1 MLEDIAREVPMWIV
15 EVNVLGR
22 KFTRTVNDRPAA
34 LRRTPRMTQWR
45 QWKQRHPG
53 AAA

>member
-1 MLEDIAREVPMWIV
+1 MWIV

-22 KFTRTVNDRPAA
+22 RYTLRINHRPEVS
-34 LRRTPRMTQWR
+34 RPSPRMTHWR
-45 QWKQRHPG
+45 QWKQRHPR

>member
-1 MLEDIAREVPMWIV
+1 MWIV

-22 KFTRTVNDRPAA
+22 RFTHTVNDRPKT
-34 LRRTPRMTQWR
+34 LRCTPRTAQWR
-45 QWKQRHPG
+45 HWRPRHPG